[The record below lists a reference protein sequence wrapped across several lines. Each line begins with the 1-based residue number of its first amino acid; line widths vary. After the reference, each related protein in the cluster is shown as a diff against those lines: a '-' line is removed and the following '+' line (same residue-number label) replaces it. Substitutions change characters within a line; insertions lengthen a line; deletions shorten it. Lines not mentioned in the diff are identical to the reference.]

1 MTVAAMALLLGGGAL
16 TAIASTA
23 LAHNSDPA
31 PVPGHQHLTAT
42 AATISCP
49 DVGENLRTVPH
60 SAQLQVSQ
68 GLAALDRQV
77 SDAYHAM
84 TAGGSGGA
92 TLGAL
97 EQQRR
102 QTIGTMADAIA
113 QGGARRPDDLMRMSA
128 CTTMPTGTTPDRDLS
143 QRRNQSGSQGW
154 GGNRSRP
161 QGQGQT
167 QNQHQGGNHQQTGPS
182 RDDFADITTVAPGA
196 GGPPFLTPRG
206 RGASTGTFTSAC
218 GRNENG
224 HFNSDNVIV
233 TPGVTNGAHHTHD
246 YVGNKTTDAFS
257 TEQSLAASGTTC
269 SNGDLSTYYWPVL
282 RKLDGT
288 SSPQPGAGSDGN
300 AGSVLT
306 PASVTLTY
314 RGSQTGA
321 VRAMPRFLRVITGDA
336 KAFTNGPKN
345 AHASWSCT
353 GFENRQLKD
362 KYPLC
367 PKGSQ
372 VVRTL
377 AFPGCW
383 NGRTTDSGNHRDHMA
398 FAGPNGGC
406 PQGFT
411 AVPQLVERL
420 TYDVPPGDSFA
431 VDSFPE
437 QLRKPV
443 TDHGDFIDV
452 MPDGLMNR
460 AVGCIN
466 SGRACS

>member
-1 MTVAAMALLLGGGAL
+1 MSTRMAIAAMALLLGGGAL
-16 TAIASTA
+16 AAIAGTA
-23 LAHNSDPA
+23 LAHNSGPD
-31 PVPGHQHLTAT
+31 PVPGHPHLTVTAT
-42 AATISCP
+42 TVSCP
-49 DVGENLRTVPH
+49 DVGESLRAVP
-60 SAQLQVSQ
+60 SVARLQVSQ

-77 SDAYHAM
+77 SDAYQAM
-84 TAGGSGGA
+84 MSGGSSGS
-92 TLGAL
+92 TLGTL
-97 EQQRR
+97 ERQRR
-102 QTIGTMADAIA
+102 QTIGAMADAIA
-113 QGGARRPDDLMRMSA
+113 RGGVRRPDDLMRMSA
-128 CTTMPTGTTPDRDLS
+128 CTTKPTGTIPDRDLS
-143 QRRNQSGSQGW
+143 RRQMPGQ
-154 GGNRSRP
+154 GGNQR
-161 QGQGQT
+161 QGQGP
-167 QNQHQGGNHQQTGPS
+167 HHRQTGPS
-182 RDDFADITTVAPGA
+182 RDDFVDITAVAPGTV
-196 GGPPFLTPRG
+196 GPPFATPRG
-206 RGASTGTFTSAC
+206 RGASTGTFSSAC

-246 YVGNKTTDAFS
+246 YVGNTTTDAFS

-282 RKLDGT
+282 RTLDGT
-288 SSPQPGAGSDGN
+288 SAPQPGAGSDGN

-306 PASVTLTY
+306 PSSVTLTY
-314 RGSQTGA
+314 HGSQSGP

-353 GFENRQLKD
+353 GFENRQLTD

-367 PKGSQ
+367 PRGSQ
-372 VVRTL
+372 VVRRL

-383 NGRTTDSGNHRDHMA
+383 NGRSTDSGNHRDHMA
-398 FAGPNGGC
+398 FAGRNGSC
-406 PQGFT
+406 PRGFT
-411 AVPQLVERL
+411 AVPQLTERL
-420 TYDVPPGDSFA
+420 TYDVPPGDGFA

-452 MPDGLMNR
+452 MPDALMNR

-466 SGRACS
+466 GGRTCS

>member
-23 LAHNSDPA
+23 LAHNSGPD

-49 DVGENLRTVPH
+49 DVGENLRTVP
-60 SAQLQVSQ
+60 SGARLQVSQ
-68 GLAALDRQV
+68 GLASLDRQV
-77 SDAYHAM
+77 SDAYRTM
-84 TAGGSGGA
+84 TSGGGSSA
-92 TLGAL
+92 TLGTL
-97 EQQRR
+97 ERQRR
-102 QTIGTMADAIA
+102 QTIGAMADAIA
-113 QGGARRPDDLMRMSA
+113 HGGAQRPDDLMRMSA
-128 CTTMPTGTTPDRDLS
+128 CTTKPTGTSPDRDLS
-143 QRRNQSGSQGW
+143 WRQGQSQSQGRGRNQRQGQQ
-154 GGNRSRP
+154 P
-161 QGQGQT
+161 GQGQSG
-167 QNQHQGGNHQQTGPS
+167 HHQQTGPS
-182 RDDFADITTVAPGA
+182 QDDFTDITTVAPGT

-233 TPGVTNGAHHTHD
+233 TPGVSNGAHHTHD

-288 SSPQPGAGSDGN
+288 TSPKPGAGGDGN
-300 AGSVLT
+300 SGSVLT

-353 GFENRQLKD
+353 GFENRQLTD

-367 PKGSQ
+367 PRGSQ

-398 FAGPNGGC
+398 FAGRNGAC

-466 SGRACS
+466 GGQTCS